1 MKKLTEKRKKNI
13 VRVIMLILAV
23 CMIMSFVLLPMGQS
37 IYAEEDDSVV
47 IVTEFET
54 GGLAQAIE
62 VAKDGTDLNVITKI
76 SVSGGTLDASDFSA
90 ICGYPNIQFLELA
103 GCEVKDGVIP
113 ENALASRNQ
122 LSYVSLPC
130 NTETIGT
137 RAFAGNRALLK
148 ISIPVTLRNIGDYA
162 FEGCEKVE
170 DFSIPAELETL
181 GTGAF
186 SDCKALGAF
195 ALPVGITEVPAY
207 CFSKASITELHLGP
221 QVTSIGDGAFSDCHD
236 LADIYFYGETAFSAP
251 ESAFQNLKV
260 TIHTY
265 EGGEGFEALDS
276 NFVDIAYDLSEDSV
290 YTPPQPS
297 ETAQPVQ
304 TEKPVEAAEEKS
316 EETVAEV
323 SEADKTE
330 ASSEAAPAEKE
341 EGTEAASQQTSAPSH
356 GGFSGVSVLIIAV
369 LCAVVGVLAALLVVK
384 SKKN

>member
-13 VRVIMLILAV
+13 VRVIMLIMAV
-23 CMIMSFVLLPMGQS
+23 CMILSFVLLPMGQS

-54 GGLAQAIE
+54 GKLAQAID

-90 ICGYPNIQFLELA
+90 VCGYPNIEFLELA

-113 ENALASRNQ
+113 ENALAARNR
-122 LSYVSLPC
+122 LSYVSLPY
-130 NTETIGT
+130 NTETIGA
-137 RAFAGNRALLK
+137 RAFAGNRAMLK

-221 QVTSIGDGAFSDCHD
+221 QVTSIGEGAFSDCHD
-236 LADIYFYGETAFSAP
+236 LADIYYYGEEAFSAP

-265 EGGEGFEALDS
+265 EGSEGFDALDS

-297 ETAQPVQ
+297 EPAQTVQ
-304 TEKPVEAAEEKS
+304 TEKPAETAEEKPEETEAAE
-316 EETVAEV
+316 
-323 SEADKTE
+323 SEASVETSALEKTE
-330 ASSEAAPAEKE
+330 DSAAEPVE
-341 EGTEAASQQTSAPSH
+341 QTSAPSH
-356 GGFSGVSVLIIAV
+356 GGFSGVAVLIIAV
-369 LCAVVGVLAALLVVK
+369 LCAVVGVLAALLAVK
-384 SKKN
+384 SRKN